1 MTPFVV
7 IRDVRVQRADVY
19 LRFLAVPAI
28 PFAVEMEE
36 TLSVG
41 LTFFFLSAASQLRPK
56 RSTDVDNVS
65 AVLILD

>member
-1 MTPFVV
+1 MRNFCDNCLGRINKSFMTPSVV
-7 IRDVRVQRADVY
+7 IRDVRVQRADVH

-41 LTFFFLSAASQLRPK
+41 LTVFLF
-56 RSTDVDNVS
+56 VG
-65 AVLILD
+65 